1 MKMDTASLTINMKS
15 LSHGINKERFELSLK
30 EIDWN
35 MDNIEPGDNQ
45 AFIDLE
51 VNLEDRGIICQG
63 ILEAVFVMPCAR
75 CLKKVSFPITE
86 EIYRVY
92 SWDDSISDDLD
103 SETVILGGGFSI
115 LDAVRESIILSIPG
129 KLLCTPDCRGIS
141 YI

>member
-1 MKMDTASLTINMKS
+1 MKMDTVSLTINMRS
-15 LSHGINKERFELSLK
+15 LSHGINKERFELPLK

-35 MDNIEPGDNQ
+35 IDNVEPGDDQ

-51 VNLEDRGIICQG
+51 VDLQDRGIICRG
-63 ILEAVFVMPCAR
+63 ILDAVFVLPCAR

-92 SWDDSISDDLD
+92 SWDESISDDLD
-103 SETVILGGGFSI
+103 SEPVILGGGFSI
-115 LDAVRESIILSIPG
+115 LSAAREAIILSIPG
-129 KLLCTPDCRGIS
+129 KPLCTPDCPGIS